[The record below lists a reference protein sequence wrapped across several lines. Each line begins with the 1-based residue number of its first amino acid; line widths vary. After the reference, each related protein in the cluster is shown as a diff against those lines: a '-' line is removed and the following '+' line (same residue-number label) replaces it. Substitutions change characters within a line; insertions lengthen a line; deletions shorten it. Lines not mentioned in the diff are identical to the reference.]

1 MRVRQVDLASR
12 VIQLDAGTTKNDEA
26 RIAPM
31 TDELA
36 TLLTACIIG
45 KGPDDYVFTRLDK
58 TPVKGLCCAVL
69 CCAVGLGELVCPD
82 YYPELEEQTI
92 DAKQRCS
99 VCGKK
104 WKRQQ
109 LKYVGLI
116 FHDLRRSGV
125 RNLRKLGV
133 PEA

>member
-1 MRVRQVDLASR
+1 LLNMRVRQVDLASR

-58 TPVKGLCCAVL
+58 TPVKGLCCAV
-69 CCAVGLGELVCPD
+69 PWD
-82 YYPELEEQTI
+82 
-92 DAKQRCS
+92 S
-99 VCGKK
+99 VNSSALTAIRN
-104 WKRQQ
+104 WKSRR
-109 LKYVGLI
+109 LTPSSDVL
-116 FHDLRRSGV
+116 FAARSGSV
-125 RNLRKLGV
+125 SNSSTL
-133 PEA
+133 A

>member
-58 TPVKGLCCAVL
+58 TPVKGLEKMGCAVL
-69 CCAVGLGELVCPD
+69 CRG
-82 YYPELEEQTI
+82 T
-92 DAKQRCS
+92 R
-99 VCGKK
+99 
-104 WKRQQ
+104 
-109 LKYVGLI
+109 
-116 FHDLRRSGV
+116 
-125 RNLRKLGV
+125 
-133 PEA
+133 